1 VHDQCLS
8 CHAAI
13 DWPLRRRHHHG
24 NIVAAVAYVARP
36 TRDPHPQLRRRDVEL
51 LGPQFAHYLQRTAAA
66 RAGTILDVDH
76 NLIARQV
83 SRQRTMI
90 PIGPSITSSALSAR
104 GDIGSFLAGLVR
116 RGRLLQIFQPE
127 LQLIGSQL
135 LGAAAEPMPQQARL
149 ISMRSLSFSAPS
161 NGFSARLCCTS
172 IANPTAPFLM
182 SVTPQ
187 AR

>member
-1 VHDQCLS
+1 
-8 CHAAI
+8 
-13 DWPLRRRHHHG
+13 
-24 NIVAAVAYVARP
+24 
-36 TRDPHPQLRRRDVEL
+36 
-51 LGPQFAHYLQRTAAA
+51 
-66 RAGTILDVDH
+66 
-76 NLIARQV
+76 
-83 SRQRTMI
+83 MI

-116 RGRLLQIFQPE
+116 RDRLLQIFQPE

-161 NGFSARLCCTS
+161 NGFSARLCSTS